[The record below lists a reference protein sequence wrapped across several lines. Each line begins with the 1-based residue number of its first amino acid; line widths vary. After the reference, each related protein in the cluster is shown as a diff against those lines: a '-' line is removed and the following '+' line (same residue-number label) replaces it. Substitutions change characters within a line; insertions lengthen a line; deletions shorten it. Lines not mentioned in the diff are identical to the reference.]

1 MSDSCDPMDC
11 SSSSSSVMGLSRQE
25 YWSGLPFL
33 SPGDLPN
40 PGIELRSLALPLSE
54 PWNLL
59 LQWEASECF
68 VKQKLEFSASQLP
81 SLNPLQPLA
90 LCSSRLAQLFTR
102 TITVA
107 FYLASVMS
115 SLVLSN
121 ACFILKLEWSSKN
134 TDVLTRLSCLK
145 YISGCHV

>member
-1 MSDSCDPMDC
+1 MSDSCDPWTGAC
-11 SSSSSSVMGLSRQE
+11 QAPLSVGFSRQE

-33 SPGDLPN
+33 SPGDLPD
-40 PGIELRSLALPLSE
+40 PGIELRSLALPLSK

-134 TDVLTRLSCLK
+134 TDVLTWLSCLK
-145 YISGCHV
+145 YISGCHI